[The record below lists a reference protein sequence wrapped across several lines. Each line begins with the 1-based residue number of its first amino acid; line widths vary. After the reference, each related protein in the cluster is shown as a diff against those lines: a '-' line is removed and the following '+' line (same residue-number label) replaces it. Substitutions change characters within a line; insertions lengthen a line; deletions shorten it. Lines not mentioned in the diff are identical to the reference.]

1 MIVSVMNQ
9 KGGVGK
15 TTTVINLGV
24 CLAQK
29 GVKVLLVDLDPQANL
44 TSGLGVEVPT
54 DNPSSITGK
63 DSRSRTIYDV
73 LINELTVKEVFLTT
87 RVPNLHVLPSGIE
100 LSGAEVEMVSMMS
113 REQILSQALSQIE
126 SDYDLIII
134 DCPPSLGVLTVN
146 ALVAA
151 DLVLIPIQCE
161 YFALEGLG
169 QIMNTIKLVKSKL
182 NSALEIGGVLLTM
195 FDTRTNLSRDVAREV
210 QQFFG
215 EKVFKTIVP
224 RNIRLSEAPSY
235 GQAIVEYDP
244 SSTGARAYRDLAD
257 EAHQRFIS
265 PAPASSID
273 SQGSAGIAS
282 SLPALEQTDSA
293 LQSDDAASNIQGNL
307 ASS

>member
-1 MIVSVMNQ
+1 MILSVMNQ

-24 CLAQK
+24 CLANK

-54 DNPSSITGK
+54 DSPSSITGK

-73 LINELTVKEVFLTT
+73 LINERTVREVFLTT
-87 RVPNLHVLPSGIE
+87 RVKNLHVLPSGIE

-113 REQILSQALSQIE
+113 REQILSQALKQIE
-126 SDYDLIII
+126 AEYDLVII
-134 DCPPSLGVLTVN
+134 DCPPSLGILTVN

-182 NSALEIGGVLLTM
+182 NSDLEIGGVLLTM
-195 FDTRTNLSRDVAREV
+195 FDTRTNLSRDVAKEV

-215 EKVFKTIVP
+215 EQVFKTIVP

-244 SSTGARAYRDLAD
+244 TSTGARAYRDLAD
-257 EAHQRFIS
+257 EVHLRFLS
-265 PAPASSID
+265 PAPTGASSTENL
-273 SQGSAGIAS
+273 GSITT
-282 SLPALEQTDSA
+282 EA

-307 ASS
+307 APNS

>member
-1 MIVSVMNQ
+1 MILSVMNQ

-24 CLAQK
+24 CLANK

-54 DNPSSITGK
+54 DSPSSITGK

-73 LINELTVKEVFLTT
+73 LINERTVREVFLTT
-87 RVPNLHVLPSGIE
+87 RVNNLHVLPSGIE

-113 REQILSQALSQIE
+113 RERILSQALKQIE
-126 SDYDLIII
+126 SEYDMVII
-134 DCPPSLGVLTVN
+134 DCPPSLGILTVN

-182 NSALEIGGVLLTM
+182 NADLEIGGVLLTM

-215 EKVFKTIVP
+215 DQVFKTIVP

-244 SSTGARAYRDLAD
+244 TSTGARAYRDLAD
-257 EAHQRFIS
+257 EVQLRFLS
-265 PAPASSID
+265 PAPATTPTAEDLGSIT
-273 SQGSAGIAS
+273 A
-282 SLPALEQTDSA
+282 EA

-307 ASS
+307 APNS